1 MASALLAL
9 PGRAQAHPHAFID
22 VQSTI
27 ILDAQGRISG
37 IEQEWLF
44 DEFYT
49 IFITEDVRPAPSDN
63 DPRLKELAKRNL
75 SHMREKDY
83 FLRFIVNGIKIKLS
97 EVIEYESM
105 IKNGK
110 LWMKFQ
116 IPFNTPIEIKGN
128 NASFSTYDETY
139 YIEMLHKKKENIAF
153 RGSGA
158 ESCSSRLITPR
169 PTADVVSLAG
179 ARDKTAEADTSLGQ
193 FFAETVIIT
202 CR

>member
-1 MASALLAL
+1 
-9 PGRAQAHPHAFID
+9 
-22 VQSTI
+22 
-27 ILDAQGRISG
+27 
-37 IEQEWLF
+37 
-44 DEFYT
+44 
-49 IFITEDVRPAPSDN
+49 
-63 DPRLKELAKRNL
+63 LAKRNL

-83 FLRFIVNGIKIKLS
+83 FLRFIVNGITIKPS

-105 IKNGK
+105 IKNGE

-116 IPFNTPIEIKGN
+116 IPFDAPTEIKGK